1 MVNSKEILSNTG
13 SSNISFLKSVRA
25 KSRNVKILR
34 LVHFFLFYLDI
45 GPEHESY
52 LHILIH
58 TIYSDWN
65 QTWSNTHKKS
75 TLIHIYKISFS
86 YVVSIKWIFE
96 CNDRKGLIKAKI
108 LITLMMIPKHAIKQI
123 PLIPCHE
130 TWLSFKT

>member
-58 TIYSDWN
+58 TIYSDN
-65 QTWSNTHKKS
+65 DTKEKYSNTY
-75 TLIHIYKISFS
+75 LQNFIFLRRIYKMNI
-86 YVVSIKWIFE
+86 
-96 CNDRKGLIKAKI
+96 
-108 LITLMMIPKHAIKQI
+108 
-123 PLIPCHE
+123 
-130 TWLSFKT
+130 